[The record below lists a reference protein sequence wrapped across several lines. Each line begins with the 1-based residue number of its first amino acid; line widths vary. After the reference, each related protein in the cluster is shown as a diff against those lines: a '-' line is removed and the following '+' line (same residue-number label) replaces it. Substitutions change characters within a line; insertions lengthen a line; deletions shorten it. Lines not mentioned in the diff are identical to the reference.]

1 MSFLP
6 GHILEQLPNMNR
18 YDFDSQSFG
27 VVQVDD
33 AGVIKLYNKWESD
46 LVGVPVSSAEGRN
59 FFTQVAVCTNN
70 RLVYG
75 KFKDGVSADNLDH
88 EFNYTF
94 TYKTKPTNVQIRLY
108 RHKASKTN
116 WVFVGTRA

>member
-1 MSFLP
+1 MSFVPDNVFDKLP
-6 GHILEQLPNMNR
+6 QMSR
-18 YDFDSQSFG
+18 SDVDAQSFG
-27 VVQVDD
+27 IVKVDD
-33 AGVIKLYNKWESD
+33 AGVIKLYNKYESD

-75 KFKDGVSADNLDH
+75 KFKEGVAADQLDT

-94 TYKTKPTNVQIRLY
+94 TYKTKPTNVQIHMY

-116 WVFVGTRA
+116 WILVSSRA